1 MKHLSKLL
9 IAASLLSIA
18 ALPAQA
24 YEAGQWILRGGIGTV
39 APKSD
44 NLNLSDAVDTITV
57 DVDDGTSLT
66 LSGTYMLS
74 KNWAFDV
81 LASWPFNHDIELA
94 VNGVAAKIAET
105 DHLPPTFSIQYH
117 FMPDATWQPYAGL
130 GVNWTTFFSTDTIS
144 DLSSQGIELDL
155 DDSIGLAAQVGADFA
170 LNDRWLI
177 NVDLRWI
184 NIETDAT
191 LDGDAVGTVEI
202 DPWVYSINLGY
213 RF

>member
-9 IAASLLSIA
+9 LAASLLSIA

-39 APKSD
+39 VPKSD

-66 LSGTYMLS
+66 LSGTYMFS

-117 FMPDATWQPYAGL
+117 FMPDATWLPYAGL
-130 GVNWTTFFSTDTIS
+130 GVNWTTFFNTDTIS